1 MHKTSQMSSIVIAKL
16 NNEKDADFI
25 LQVIKRVQGEAKI
38 LKGKALED
46 FHFAQLIDEGMNSET
61 VPLSKVRAKLR
72 K

>member
-1 MHKTSQMSSIVIAKL
+1 MSSIVIAKL

-46 FHFAQLIDEGMNSET
+46 FHFAQLIDEGMKSET
-61 VPLSKVRAKLR
+61 VSLSKVRAKLR

>member
-1 MHKTSQMSSIVIAKL
+1 MSSIVIAKL
-16 NNEKDADFI
+16 NNQKDADFL

-46 FHFAQLIDEGMNSET
+46 FHFAQLIDEGMKSEN
-61 VPLSKVRAKLR
+61 VPLYKIRAKLR